1 MLKWSPALLL
11 FLMACQSPQEK
22 ALEKIDALNDQLV
35 EANTLE
41 VNREV
46 AEELV
51 EAYVD
56 YTTLYSDSSTL
67 ADHYMRLGDLYA
79 NALHYPVKGLYY
91 FQKVA
96 ADFPAYEKAPVAL
109 FYQGYI
115 FENHLKKDA
124 QAKAIYEQFLVQHP
138 NHELAETVRLSIA
151 QLGIP
156 LEELIKQ
163 FEANQQ

>member
-1 MLKWSPALLL
+1 MQKWSPILLL

-22 ALEKIDALNDQLV
+22 ALEEIDELNERLV
-35 EANTLE
+35 HATTLE

-51 EAYVD
+51 EAYID
-56 YTTLYSDSSTL
+56 YAALYSDSSTL

-79 NALHYPVKGLYY
+79 NALNHPVKGLYY
-91 FQKVA
+91 FEKVA
-96 ADFPAYEKAPVAL
+96 EDFPTYEKAAVAL

-115 FENHLKKDA
+115 FENHLQKEE
-124 QAKAIYEQFLVQHP
+124 QAKAIYEQFLAQHP
-138 NHELAETVRLSIA
+138 NHELVETVRLSIN

-163 FEANQQ
+163 FEANQK